1 MSFKKKKVLK
11 ILKTFSLTSVA
22 FLSSSYLSC
31 SSSAERERVLRLLIH
46 IIDDEVVSGAD
57 AETLLDTTQT
67 RNMLIDEL
75 LEVHAAIFCLDVIS

>member
-1 MSFKKKKVLK
+1 MSFIKKKVLK
-11 ILKTFSLTSVA
+11 ILKTFSLTSVT
-22 FLSSSYLSC
+22 FLYSSYLSC
-31 SSSAERERVLRLLIH
+31 SSSAERERVLRLLIY

-75 LEVHAAIFCLDVIS
+75 LEVHTAIFCLDVIS

>member
-11 ILKTFSLTSVA
+11 ILKTFSLTSVT
-22 FLSSSYLSC
+22 LLYSSYLSC